1 MEKKNSELNDVAGG
15 WPLAQSS
22 LLQTNFFRRAA
33 FVQTSDK
40 RIIQQPQNC
49 TTSITMAED
58 SPLLQRP
65 KGDHENT
72 QQEQNPEEEED
83 QGMVEKIE
91 EVLDEAKDIFI
102 QDMEFKNEAVEE
114 EGAFIM
120 NMGMARNL
128 GLLPGDAA
136 QAAAAQEDT
145 MEPHHGEHHHDEA
158 LMLPQQMPE
167 SPTYSSSLGAGAA
180 ALCQCQVLP
189 ETVNTMVHTLDAIE
203 APTADR
209 MDHENEEETP
219 VDPENPPPRMF
230 SFKEQDHLHSNN
242 NFRSGQSYHT
252 YATVESDSSVSGP
265 EGDHYRE
272 PKKQMEVEVTKDHH
286 PHAEDD
292 GEAGPPL
299 QAYAILLFAIIC
311 LSMTGPFFNIQ
322 DGVGA
327 SMKIFW
333 RTSCTNCI
341 LLPLAIRGCMGGNSS
356 TAALDGGNGWPQLDS
371 GLWLMVRS
379 LFFSN
384 LLVAA
389 DFLVSIKMHLT
400 LLSYTFVP
408 LAMYRFSW
416 LVCPTPFWVCVSS
429 WHWTTHP
436 SATPWFST
444 THRPSFSC

>member
-1 MEKKNSELNDVAGG
+1 ME
-15 WPLAQSS
+15 Q
-22 LLQTNFFRRAA
+22 
-33 FVQTSDK
+33 
-40 RIIQQPQNC
+40 
-49 TTSITMAED
+49 
-58 SPLLQRP
+58 
-65 KGDHENT
+65 
-72 QQEQNPEEEED
+72 
-83 QGMVEKIE
+83 
-91 EVLDEAKDIFI
+91 
-102 QDMEFKNEAVEE
+102 
-114 EGAFIM
+114 
-120 NMGMARNL
+120 
-128 GLLPGDAA
+128 
-136 QAAAAQEDT
+136 
-145 MEPHHGEHHHDEA
+145 HHGEHHHDEA

-272 PKKQMEVEVTKDHH
+272 PKKQMQVEVTKDHH

-371 GLWLMVRS
+371 GLWLMVRY
-379 LFFSN
+379 FFSYSCCGRVSRINQDVSN
-384 LLVAA
+384 LS
-389 DFLVSIKMHLT
+389 FM
-400 LLSYTFVP
+400 FVP
-408 LAMYRFSW
+408 LAMDRFSW
-416 LVCPTPFWVCVSS
+416 LVCPTPFLAYVSS
-429 WHWTTHP
+429 WHWTIHP
-436 SATPWFST
+436 LATPWFST